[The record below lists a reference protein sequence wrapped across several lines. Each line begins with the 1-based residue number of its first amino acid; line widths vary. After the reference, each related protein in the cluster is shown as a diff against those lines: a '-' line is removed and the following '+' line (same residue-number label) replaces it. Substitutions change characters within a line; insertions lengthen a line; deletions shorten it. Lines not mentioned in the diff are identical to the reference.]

1 MFEKVNPCHPD
12 KVADR
17 IAGAVVDLGYAK
29 SKNRWSNE
37 SSAKLD
43 LSTAEGRQRWAQAN
57 PKVAVE
63 VLLGHGKATVMI
75 ESSEDFREVE
85 IEPIVRRLAGDVT
98 LDLHAVRQDAL
109 LAGNQEGAVRC
120 GDNGIFR
127 GCAPTY
133 EQKVL
138 TAIAASIYERWPYD
152 GKYII
157 NRKFWEEDPDFVSYG
172 VTVCQS
178 HATQQEIGML
188 LSAFEKSQF
197 DAKGIVCP
205 IDEYTINPLGEWTG
219 GPDVDCGATNRKLG
233 SDMGEGVTG
242 GGLHG
247 KDLSKGD
254 VSINIA
260 CFLKAVQSGQTVT
273 ACCSIGDEQVTF
285 QYAGGKTETVAFR
298 DVVEMARLYIL
309 TVGGFE
315 KFSEWGLI
323 RANTD

>member
-1 MFEKVNPCHPD
+1 MFEKVSPSHPD
-12 KVADR
+12 KLADR
-17 IAGAVVDLGYAK
+17 IAGAIVDLAYTKAK
-29 SKNRWSNE
+29 
-37 SSAKLD
+37 
-43 LSTAEGRQRWAQAN
+43 N
-57 PKVAVE
+57 PRIATE

-138 TAIAASIYERWPYD
+138 TAMAASIYERWPYD

-157 NRKFWEEDPDFVSYG
+157 NRKFWEEDPDYVSYG

-178 HATQQEIGML
+178 HATQQEILML
-188 LSAFEKSQF
+188 LHAFEKSQF

-205 IDEYTINPLGEWTG
+205 IDEYTINPLGEWSG

-260 CFLKAVQSGQTVT
+260 CYLKAVQSGQTVT

-285 QYAGGKTETVAFR
+285 VYAGGKTETVTFR

-315 KFSEWGLI
+315 KFSEWGLV
-323 RANTD
+323 RP

>member
-29 SKNRWSNE
+29 CKNRWSNE

-63 VLLGHGKATVMI
+63 VLLGHGKAAVMI
-75 ESSEDFREVE
+75 ESSEDFRDVE

-98 LDLHAVRQDAL
+98 LDLHAVRQDAM

-178 HATQQEIGML
+178 HATQQEILML

-197 DAKGIVCP
+197 DAKGIFCP
-205 IDEYTINPLGEWTG
+205 IDEYTINPLGPWTG

-233 SDMGEGVTG
+233 SDMGDGVTG

-285 QYAGGKTETVAFR
+285 QYANGKTETEAFR

-323 RANTD
+323 RPKDL

>member
-17 IAGAVVDLGYAK
+17 IAGAVVDLAYTKAK
-29 SKNRWSNE
+29 
-37 SSAKLD
+37 
-43 LSTAEGRQRWAQAN
+43 N

-63 VLLGHGKATVMI
+63 VLLGHGEATVII
-75 ESSEDFREVE
+75 ESSEEFAWSE
-85 IEPIVRRLAGDVT
+85 IDSIVQRITGGGVKLYLNAVKQDTHLA
-98 LDLHAVRQDAL
+98 HNQDGAL
-109 LAGNQEGAVRC
+109 RC
-120 GDNGIFR
+120 GDNGIFK

-133 EQKVL
+133 EQKLL
-138 TAIAASIYERWPYD
+138 TAIAASIYDSNPFD

-157 NRKFWEEDPDFVSYG
+157 QGSGKLSAPIFD

-178 HATQQEIGML
+178 HL
-188 LSAFEKSQF
+188 
-197 DAKGIVCP
+197 AKDEEETLELHLIENYGIEN
-205 IDEYTINPLGEWTG
+205 IIINPLGEWTG

-285 QYAGGKTETVAFR
+285 VYAGGKTETETFR

-315 KFSEWGLI
+315 KFSEWGLV
-323 RANTD
+323 RP

>member
-1 MFEKVNPCHPD
+1 MFEKTSPAHPD
-12 KVADR
+12 KLSDR
-17 IAGAVVDLGYAK
+17 ISGAIVDHCYAHSEGGWLK
-29 SKNRWSNE
+29 S
-37 SSAKLD
+37 
-43 LSTAEGRQRWAQAN
+43 N
-57 PKVAVE
+57 PRVAVE
-63 VLLGHGKATVMI
+63 VLLGHGKCYVMI
-75 ESSEDFREVE
+75 ETSCTRAELSCNDVDDIVHRIVGDVE
-85 IEPIVRRLAGDVT
+85 IFVT
-98 LDLHAVRQDAL
+98 ICNQDPEL
-109 LAGNQEGAVRC
+109 SKNQKDGIKV
-120 GDNGIFR
+120 GDNGCFR

-138 TAIAASIYERWPYD
+138 TAMAASIYERWPYD

-157 NRKFWEEDPDFVSYG
+157 NRKYWEEDPDYVSYG

-178 HATQQEIGML
+178 HATRQEIGML

-197 DAKGIVCP
+197 GAKGIFCP

-254 VSINIA
+254 VSINIV

-285 QYAGGKTETVAFR
+285 VYAGGKTETVTFR

-323 RANTD
+323 RPKDL